1 MSFALGQRWVSDT
14 ESDLGLGTVVA
25 IDGRMITILFPAS
38 GETRLYASTGAPI
51 TRVLFNVGDTVKSA
65 EDWKLTISEMIETD
79 GLVIYSGTR
88 VDTDEAG
95 VMLMETR
102 LDHFITFNNPQDR
115 LFAGQIDRF
124 ERFNLRHQCWK
135 YVNQQQ
141 KSPILGLSGARASL
155 IPHQLH
161 IAHEV
166 GQRYA
171 PRVLLADEVGL
182 GKTIEAGLIIHQQVI
197 TGRAS
202 RVLIVVPENLQHQW
216 LVEMLRRFNLHF
228 SIFDLER
235 CNETINEATNPFETE
250 QLVLTSLEF
259 LKAKKQW
266 FEQAELADWDLLI
279 VDEAHHLVW
288 EEETPSVEYQRIEAL
303 SKGIKGLILL
313 TATPDQL
320 GHKSHFARLRLLDP
334 DRFYDYQTFIEEESH
349 YAEVA
354 QAASELMDATTI
366 SPATLKTLQQVLS
379 VSDIDGPMTVINSDA
394 TVHQKYQAKQQLL
407 QQLLDRHGTGRILF
421 RNTRHGIEGFPERQ
435 LLPHPVTMPEQY
447 KNALNI
453 ATKFNA
459 GMDAHAKARQF
470 LFPEQVFSDFEGK
483 DSSWWG
489 FDPRVDWL
497 LDLLKSL
504 KREKVIVICAH
515 AQTAMTLEQ
524 AVFSREAI
532 RAALFHEGMSVF
544 ERDKAA
550 AYFAQED
557 DSAQVLFCSEIGSEG
572 RNFQFA
578 HHLVL
583 FDLPLNPDLLE
594 QRIGRLDRIG
604 QTQTIKI
611 HVPYFIDTAQ
621 SVLFDWFDQG
631 LDAFNQTCTT
641 GRPIFEQYA
650 DQLLALMNTI
660 TIDQD
665 AISQLIEQTQQANQ
679 TLKAQLEKGRD
690 KLLELNSSGQ
700 HAPNGIVEQIEEV
713 EQGTKLPIFMIKI
726 FDTFGIEQ
734 EDKGEQAIILRPT
747 EHMLSPSFPYL
758 GSEGCTVTFDR
769 EVALAQEHIHFLSWE
784 HPMVQGALDL
794 VTTDDIGNT
803 AVAVIKNKALPAGS
817 HFVEFMFIGESIAPS
832 ELQMGRYLPTTPI
845 RILLDR
851 NNTNLSGKITYEQF
865 NKQLSAVGK
874 KIASQLTAALQT
886 QISAQIPHAHVLA
899 AASLTDLQSDA
910 MTLMNNDLDQA
921 LSRLESLKKIN
932 PSIREEELDFVKNQ
946 RQELSNYIGKAEVR
960 LDAIRL
966 IVVTHHTK

>member
-25 IDGRMITILFPAS
+25 IEGRMITILFPAS

-65 EDWKLTISEMIETD
+65 EDWKLTIKSVEETE
-79 GLVIYSGTR
+79 GLVIYFGTR
-88 VDTDEAG
+88 VDTEEENVA
-95 VMLMETR
+95 LMETR

-124 ERFNLRHQCWK
+124 ERFGLRYQTWK

-141 KSPILGLSGARASL
+141 KSPILGLAGARASL

-161 IAHEV
+161 IAQEV

-228 SIFDLER
+228 SIFDVER
-235 CNETINEATNPFETE
+235 CNETINEAANPFETE

-259 LKAKKQW
+259 LKGKKQW
-266 FEQAELADWDLLI
+266 FEQAQAADWDLLI

-288 EEETPSVEYQRIEAL
+288 EQDNPSVEYQRIEAL
-303 SKGIKGLILL
+303 SKSIKGLILL

-320 GHKSHFARLRLLDP
+320 GHQSHFARLRLLDP
-334 DRFYDYQTFIEEESH
+334 DRFYDYQKFVEEESH

-354 QAASELMDATTI
+354 QAASELIDADDI
-366 SPATLKTLQQVLS
+366 SENTLATLRRILS
-379 VSDIDGPMTVINSDA
+379 ESDIEAPLAVINSAA
-394 TVHQKYQAKQQLL
+394 TVHEKYVAKKQLL
-407 QQLLDRHGTGRILF
+407 QQMLDRHGTGRILF

-435 LLPHPVTMPEQY
+435 LLPHPVDMPEQY
-447 KNALNI
+447 KTALNV

-459 GMDAHAKARQF
+459 GLDSHAQVQQF

-489 FDPRVDWL
+489 FDPRVAWL
-497 LDLLKSL
+497 IDQLKSL
-504 KREKVIVICAH
+504 KHEKVIVICAH

-524 AVFSREAI
+524 AVWSKEAI
-532 RAALFHEGMSVF
+532 RAAVFHEGMSVF

-611 HVPYFIDTAQ
+611 HVPYFKESAQ
-621 SVLFDWFDQG
+621 SVIFDWFDQG
-631 LDAFNQTCTT
+631 LNAFNQTCTT
-641 GRPIFEQYA
+641 GRPIFEQYEE
-650 DQLLALMNTI
+650 QLLALMKSTSV
-660 TIDQD
+660 DE
-665 AISQLIEQTQQANQ
+665 AAVSALISETQTANAL
-679 TLKAQLEKGRD
+679 LKQQLEQGRD

-700 HAPNGIVEQIEEV
+700 HSENTVVEQIQQAEEGV
-713 EQGTKLPIFMIKI
+713 ELPIYMIKI
-726 FDTFGIEQ
+726 FDTFGVEQ
-734 EDKGEQAIILRPT
+734 EDKGDQAIILKPT
-747 EHMLSPSFPYL
+747 EHMLSPSFPGL
-758 GSEGCTVTFDR
+758 NSEGCTVTFDR
-769 EVALAQEHIHFLSWE
+769 EVALAQEHIHLLSWE
-784 HPMVQGALDL
+784 HPMVQGSMDM

-817 HFVEFMFIGESIAPS
+817 HFVEFIFIAESIAPS
-832 ELQMGRYLPTTPI
+832 ELQIGRYLPTTPI

-851 NNTNLSGKITYEQF
+851 NNTNLSDKITYEQF
-865 NKQLSAVGK
+865 SKQLSPVGR

-886 QISAQIPHAHVLA
+886 QISTQIPNAHELA
-899 AASLTDLQSDA
+899 AVSLAGLQAEA
-910 MTLMNNDLDQA
+910 MTTMQHSLGEELARLTA
-921 LSRLESLKKIN
+921 LKQVN
-932 PSIREEELDFVKNQ
+932 PNIREDELNFVKTQ
-946 RQELSNYIGKAEVR
+946 QQELSNYIDKAEIR

-966 IVVTHHTK
+966 IVVTHHSK